1 MPGFIGG
8 TRVMWLIDTG
18 AARSI
23 LSLKIY
29 DSLPASAKFSLSS
42 ANSAIALADGQQA
55 KTHGLG
61 HIIVR
66 LGTKE
71 FRMHVIVAEVE
82 DEGILGMDFLS
93 QVDSH
98 IDIVKNQ
105 VSINGEVFDC
115 SDFKNQPLSSR
126 CMVRRSTIIQPNT
139 EVIVPV
145 TVHKRSTNLNP
156 KASQLGMRLL
166 EPCLTSHLQQKG
178 LYVARTLVDV
188 KEDRVVPLRVFNVSD
203 EVYHLAAET
212 VVALAKPII
221 DVTSLELY
229 EENHESV
236 VGQAR
241 VINQHVSHETLEM
254 TLPESLQEL
263 LGRSTEHLTDSETER
278 LQELLYNYQHVF
290 ALSDRDLGTTQMV
303 QHRIET
309 GNVLPIRQQ
318 PRRTSPWKHDE
329 IERQVADLLQQGK
342 VKESSS
348 PWSSPVVLVTKK
360 DGGQRLC
367 VDYRQLNA
375 ATVKDAFPLPR
386 VDDSLA
392 ALSGSRW
399 FSTLDL
405 ASGYWQVAMD
415 PNTQEKAAFV
425 TPSGLYEWNVMPFG
439 LCNAP
444 STFTRL
450 MELVLKGLH
459 WKICLIYL
467 DDVIVMGCT
476 FEEELERL
484 KQVFERLARAG
495 LKLKPKKCFL
505 FQKRVSYLG
514 HVVTEEGISADP
526 GKVEQV
532 RTWPIPE
539 NSTEVKSFLGL
550 ASYYRRFVPDFSTVA
565 QPLYKLT
572 EAKTEFVWTGQCQL
586 AFDSLKSSLTSTR
599 VLAYPTRE
607 GKFVLDTD
615 ASDHGIGAVLS
626 QFQDGMERPIAFA
639 SRTLSKSERNYCVT
653 RRELLAIVEFV
664 KQHRHYLQGTRFCI
678 RTDHAPL
685 RSVIKA
691 KDPEGQ
697 LARWIEFLSTFDFE
711 IQYRPGQ
718 RHQNADALSRRPCDD
733 RCKWCKGWK
742 CQKQVSFVHVGV
754 QTEMHV
760 PNQDNEEPANCK
772 GNVGERCATVKL
784 EPTWTSNFL
793 REQQEADTDLK
804 VIIGWKKASERKP
817 LWEDVSPQS
826 RAVKTLWSQWDR
838 LLFRNSVLCRKWE
851 NDRGDQ
857 IINQVVLPNVLRQT
871 AFEAHHSHTTA
882 SHRGA
887 RKTISALQS
896 RYYWPGL
903 TSAVHGLVASCHV
916 CGSKKTWGK
925 KRRAPLKQYVVGA
938 PMERIAID
946 ILGPLPETPRK
957 NKFILVVSDYF
968 TKWTESYP
976 IPNQEATTVAEKL
989 VSEFICRF
997 GVPREL
1003 HSDQGT
1009 NFESKVFAEIC
1020 KLLDIE
1026 KTRTTPLHP
1035 QSDGQVERFN
1045 RTLVEM
1051 LRGKIK
1057 EDQKDWDLQL
1067 PACMMAYR
1075 GAVHESTGVSP
1086 NLLMLGRELEVPLDV
1101 ITEAPPDAPLLKT
1114 DYAQAVQKRL
1124 ASAHDLARRH
1134 LNKAAIRQKRN
1145 YDKRLAGRPF
1155 TIGDSVWL
1163 HNVRRKK
1170 GRNAKLDCPW
1180 EGPYLVISVLSD
1192 VVYRIQKSRKAKPK
1206 VVHSD
1211 RLKPYLGPPLERWIP
1226 KRQTQLSNPREKG
1239 REASDVDSP
1248 VCVEDRQSAPVNERK
1263 GVELV
1268 ETESTVGEEDDVTP
1282 RPQDADCIGVDNSDQ
1297 PDDVREPEPHAELPT
1312 SSANDHNP
1320 EDVSRQTVELT
1331 VQVVPETA
1339 SSVRGRPSRQRK
1351 PPSRYGT
1358 WVAG

>member
-1 MPGFIGG
+1 
-8 TRVMWLIDTG
+8 MWLIDTG

-23 LSLKIY
+23 LSFKIY
-29 DSLPASAKFSLSS
+29 SSLPASAKFSLSS
-42 ANSAIALADGQQA
+42 SYSAIALADGQQA

-61 HIIVR
+61 HVVVR

-71 FRMHVIVAEVE
+71 FEMHVIVAEVE

-105 VSINGEVFDC
+105 VSINGAVFDC
-115 SDFKNQPLSSR
+115 CDFKNQPLSSR
-126 CMVRRSTIIQPNT
+126 CMVRRSTLIEPYT

-145 TVHKRSTNLNP
+145 TVQKRSATLDS
-156 KASQLGMRLL
+156 KASQLGIRLL
-166 EPCLTSHLQQKG
+166 EPCLNSHLQQKG

-203 EVYHLAAET
+203 NVYNLAAET
-212 VVALAKPII
+212 VVALAKPVI

-229 EENHESV
+229 EENESV
-236 VGQAR
+236 VGHAR
-241 VINQHVSHETLEM
+241 VMNQHVSGKTIER
-254 TLPESLQEL
+254 TLPEPLQEL
-263 LGRSTEHLTDSETER
+263 LERSTDLTDSETAR
-278 LQELLYNYQHVF
+278 LKELLYDYQHVF
-290 ALSDRDLGTTQMV
+290 SLTEGDLGTTQMV
-303 QHRIET
+303 KHRIET
-309 GNVLPIRQQ
+309 GNVPPIRQP

-329 IERQVADLLQQGK
+329 IERQVADLLHQGR
-342 VKESSS
+342 VTESSS

-360 DGGQRLC
+360 DGSQRLC

-386 VDDSLA
+386 VDDSLS
-392 ALSGSRW
+392 ALSGSKW

-415 PNTQEKAAFV
+415 TSTKEKAAFV
-425 TPSGLYEWNVMPFG
+425 TSSGLYEWNVMPFG

-444 STFTRL
+444 STFARL

-459 WKICLIYL
+459 WKFCLIYL
-467 DDVIVMGCT
+467 DDVIVMAPT

-484 KQVFERLARAG
+484 KQVFERLAHAG

-514 HVVTEEGISADP
+514 HVVTEEGITADP

-550 ASYYRRFVPDFSTVA
+550 ASYYRRFIPDFSTVA

-572 EAKTEFVWTGQCQL
+572 EAKTEFVWTGQCQR
-586 AFDSLKSSLTSTR
+586 AFDSLKGLLTSAR

-626 QFQDGMERPIAFA
+626 QLQDGVERPIAFA

-685 RSVIKA
+685 RSVINA

-711 IQYRPGQ
+711 IQYRAGQ

-733 RCKWCKGWK
+733 RCKWCRGWK
-742 CQKQVSFVHVGV
+742 SQKQVSFVHVGV
-754 QTEMHV
+754 QTEVHAPTRV
-760 PNQDNEEPANCK
+760 KEEPDNCE
-772 GNVGERCATVKL
+772 GTVGDRCATVKL
-784 EPTWTSNFL
+784 EPTWTSTFL
-793 REQQEADTDLK
+793 REQQVADSDLK
-804 VIIGWKKASERKP
+804 VIIGWKKAGERKP
-817 LWEDVSPQS
+817 SWEDVSPQS
-826 RAVKTLWSQWDR
+826 RAVKALWTQWDR
-838 LLFRNSVLCRKWE
+838 LVFRNGVLCRKWE
-851 NDRGDQ
+851 SDMGDQ
-857 IINQVVLPNVLRQT
+857 TTDQIVLPENLRQT

-882 SHRGA
+882 SHRGVK
-887 RKTISALQS
+887 KTLSALQS

-903 TSAVHGLVASCHV
+903 TSAVHRLVARCHV
-916 CGSKKTWGK
+916 CGSKKIWGK
-925 KRRAPLKQYVVGA
+925 KRRSSLKQYVVGA

-976 IPNQEATTVAEKL
+976 LPNQEATTVAEKL
-989 VSEFICRF
+989 VNEFICRF

-1003 HSDQGT
+1003 HSDQGR

-1045 RTLVEM
+1045 RTLIEM

-1075 GAVHESTGVSP
+1075 SAVHESTGVSP
-1086 NLLMLGRELEVPLDV
+1086 NLLMLGREVEVPLDV
-1101 ITEAPPDAPLLKT
+1101 ITETSPDAPPLKT

-1145 YDKRLAGRPF
+1145 YDKRLSGRPF
-1155 TIGDSVWL
+1155 AVGDSVWL
-1163 HNVRRKK
+1163 HLVRRKK

-1180 EGPYLVISVLSD
+1180 QGPYLVISVLSD
-1192 VVYRIQKSRKAKPK
+1192 VVYRVQKSKNAKPK

-1211 RLKPYLGPPLERWIP
+1211 RLKPYLGPPLEKWIP
-1226 KRQTQLSNPREKG
+1226 KRPVQLSKQGEEG

-1248 VCVEDRQSAPVNERK
+1248 VFVEEGQSTPVERE
-1263 GVELV
+1263 GVEFV
-1268 ETESTVGEEDDVTP
+1268 ESTVGGGEDDVTP
-1282 RPQDADCIGVDNSDQ
+1282 RPQNADCIVVDSNDQ
-1297 PDDVREPEPHAELPT
+1297 PDDVTECEPHAELPT
-1312 SSANDHNP
+1312 SSADNLIP
-1320 EDVSRQTVELT
+1320 ENLSHQTVEST
-1331 VQVVPETA
+1331 KQVVPETDSNA
-1339 SSVRGRPSRQRK
+1339 HGRPSRQRK
-1351 PPSRYGT
+1351 PPSRYAT
-1358 WVAG
+1358 WVSD

>member
-1 MPGFIGG
+1 M
-8 TRVMWLIDTG
+8 D
-18 AARSI
+18 
-23 LSLKIY
+23 Y
-29 DSLPASAKFSLSS
+29 C
-42 ANSAIALADGQQA
+42 
-55 KTHGLG
+55 
-61 HIIVR
+61 R
-66 LGTKE
+66 L
-71 FRMHVIVAEVE
+71 
-82 DEGILGMDFLS
+82 
-93 QVDSH
+93 
-98 IDIVKNQ
+98 
-105 VSINGEVFDC
+105 
-115 SDFKNQPLSSR
+115 
-126 CMVRRSTIIQPNT
+126 NT
-139 EVIVPV
+139 V
-145 TVHKRSTNLNP
+145 
-156 KASQLGMRLL
+156 
-166 EPCLTSHLQQKG
+166 
-178 LYVARTLVDV
+178 
-188 KEDRVVPLRVFNVSD
+188 
-203 EVYHLAAET
+203 
-212 VVALAKPII
+212 
-221 DVTSLELY
+221 
-229 EENHESV
+229 
-236 VGQAR
+236 
-241 VINQHVSHETLEM
+241 
-254 TLPESLQEL
+254 
-263 LGRSTEHLTDSETER
+263 
-278 LQELLYNYQHVF
+278 
-290 ALSDRDLGTTQMV
+290 
-303 QHRIET
+303 
-309 GNVLPIRQQ
+309 
-318 PRRTSPWKHDE
+318 
-329 IERQVADLLQQGK
+329 
-342 VKESSS
+342 
-348 PWSSPVVLVTKK
+348 
-360 DGGQRLC
+360 
-367 VDYRQLNA
+367 
-375 ATVKDAFPLPR
+375 TVKDAFPLPR

-415 PNTQEKAAFV
+415 AGTQEKAAFV
-425 TPSGLYEWNVMPFG
+425 TSSGLYEWTVMPFG

-444 STFTRL
+444 STFARL

-467 DDVIVMGCT
+467 DDVIVMGRT

-484 KQVFERLARAG
+484 KEVFERLARAG

-514 HVVTEEGISADP
+514 HVVTEEGIAADP
-526 GKVEQV
+526 EKVEQV
-532 RTWPIPE
+532 RTWPTPE

-550 ASYYRRFVPDFSTVA
+550 ASYYRRFIPDFSTIA
-565 QPLYKLT
+565 KPLYKLT
-572 EAKTEFVWTGQCQL
+572 EAKAEFAWTEQCQL
-586 AFDSLKSSLTSTR
+586 AFDSLKGLLTSGR

-626 QFQDGMERPIAFA
+626 QFQDGVEKPIAFA

-685 RSVIKA
+685 RFVVQA

-697 LARWIEFLSTFDFE
+697 LARWIDYLSTFDFE

-718 RHQNADALSRRPCDD
+718 RHLNADALSRRPCDV

-742 CQKQVSFVHVGV
+742 SQERASFVDVGV
-754 QTEMHV
+754 QTVMHV
-760 PNQDNEEPANCK
+760 PCQDNEQPVNCEEP
-772 GNVGERCATVKL
+772 VGARCATVKL
-784 EPTWTSNFL
+784 EPTWTSTFL
-793 REQQEADTDLK
+793 REQQEADFDLK
-804 VIIGWKKASERKP
+804 VIIGWKEAGKEKP

-826 RAVKTLWSQWDR
+826 CAVKTLWSQWDR
-838 LLFRNSVLCRKWE
+838 LLFRNRVLCRKWE
-851 NDRGDQ
+851 SDGGDQ
-857 IINQVVLPNVLRQT
+857 IIDQVILPESLRQ
-871 AFEAHHSHTTA
+871 AALEAHHSHTTA
-882 SHRGA
+882 SHRGI
-887 RKTISALQS
+887 RKTLGALQS

-903 TSAVHGLVASCHV
+903 TSAVHRLVARCHV
-916 CGSKKTWGK
+916 CGSKKTWGR

-997 GVPREL
+997 GVPRQL

-1009 NFESKVFAEIC
+1009 NFESKVFAEVC
-1020 KLLDIE
+1020 RLLDIE

-1045 RTLVEM
+1045 RTLIEM
-1051 LRGKIK
+1051 LRGKIQQ
-1057 EDQKDWDLQL
+1057 DQTDWDLQL
-1067 PACMMAYR
+1067 PTCMMAYR

-1101 ITEAPPDAPLLKT
+1101 ITERPPDASPLKT

-1134 LNKAAIRQKRN
+1134 LNKAAVRQKRN
-1145 YDKRLAGRPF
+1145 YDKRLSGRPF
-1155 TIGDSVWL
+1155 VIGDSVWL

-1226 KRQTQLSNPREKG
+1226 KRQTRLSSPREEG
-1239 REASDVDSP
+1239 RQTSVVDSN
-1248 VCVEDRQSAPVNERK
+1248 CVDEGQSAPVNARE
-1263 GVELV
+1263 GVERD
-1268 ETESTVGEEDDVTP
+1268 ETESTEADKDDVSP
-1282 RPQDADCIGVDNSDQ
+1282 RLQNADFIG
-1297 PDDVREPEPHAELPT
+1297 DD
-1312 SSANDHNP
+1312 SGDKP
-1320 EDVSRQTVELT
+1320 EDVRKPEPRAKLTTSVAHDLNQAGVGCQTAEST
-1331 VQVVPETA
+1331 VQGLPGID
-1339 SSVRGRPSRQRK
+1339 SSVCGRPSRQRK
-1351 PPSRYGT
+1351 PPSRFGT
-1358 WVAG
+1358 WVTD

>member
-1 MPGFIGG
+1 M
-8 TRVMWLIDTG
+8 L
-18 AARSI
+18 
-23 LSLKIY
+23 
-29 DSLPASAKFSLSS
+29 
-42 ANSAIALADGQQA
+42 
-55 KTHGLG
+55 
-61 HIIVR
+61 
-66 LGTKE
+66 
-71 FRMHVIVAEVE
+71 
-82 DEGILGMDFLS
+82 
-93 QVDSH
+93 
-98 IDIVKNQ
+98 
-105 VSINGEVFDC
+105 VS
-115 SDFKNQPLSSR
+115 
-126 CMVRRSTIIQPNT
+126 
-139 EVIVPV
+139 
-145 TVHKRSTNLNP
+145 
-156 KASQLGMRLL
+156 
-166 EPCLTSHLQQKG
+166 
-178 LYVARTLVDV
+178 
-188 KEDRVVPLRVFNVSD
+188 
-203 EVYHLAAET
+203 
-212 VVALAKPII
+212 
-221 DVTSLELY
+221 
-229 EENHESV
+229 
-236 VGQAR
+236 
-241 VINQHVSHETLEM
+241 
-254 TLPESLQEL
+254 
-263 LGRSTEHLTDSETER
+263 
-278 LQELLYNYQHVF
+278 
-290 ALSDRDLGTTQMV
+290 
-303 QHRIET
+303 
-309 GNVLPIRQQ
+309 
-318 PRRTSPWKHDE
+318 
-329 IERQVADLLQQGK
+329 
-342 VKESSS
+342 
-348 PWSSPVVLVTKK
+348 KK
-360 DGGQRLC
+360 DGSQRLC

-375 ATVKDAFPLPR
+375 VTVKDAFPLPR

-415 PNTQEKAAFV
+415 ANTQEKAAFV
-425 TPSGLYEWNVMPFG
+425 IPSGLYEWSVMPFG

-444 STFTRL
+444 STFARL
-450 MELVLKGLH
+450 IELVLKGLH
-459 WKICLIYL
+459 WKICLTYL
-467 DDVIVMGCT
+467 DDVIVMGRT

-484 KQVFERLARAG
+484 EQVFERLACAG

-514 HVVTEEGISADP
+514 HVVTEEGITADP

-550 ASYYRRFVPDFSTVA
+550 ASYYRRFIPNFAAVA
-565 QPLYKLT
+565 QPLHKLT

-586 AFDSLKSSLTSTR
+586 AFDSLKGLLTSGR

-615 ASDHGIGAVLS
+615 ASDYGIVAVLS
-626 QFQDGMERPIAFA
+626 QLQDGVEKPIAFA

-653 RRELLAIVEFV
+653 RRELLAIVEFM
-664 KQHRHYLQGTRFCI
+664 KQHRHYLQGARFCV

-685 RSVIKA
+685 RSVIRA

-711 IQYRPGQ
+711 IQYRSGQ
-718 RHQNADALSRRPCDD
+718 QHQNADALSRRPCDD
-733 RCKWCKGWK
+733 RCKWCVGWK
-742 CQKQVSFVHVGV
+742 AQKQVTFVHVGV
-754 QTEMHV
+754 QTEVHA
-760 PNQDNEEPANCK
+760 PNQDSEQPANCE
-772 GNVGERCATVKL
+772 GPVGDRCGTVKF
-784 EPTWTSNFL
+784 EPMWTSTFL
-793 REQQEADTDLK
+793 REQQERDSYLK

-826 RAVKTLWSQWDR
+826 RAVKALWAQWDR
-838 LLFRNSVLCRKWE
+838 LLFRNGVLCRKWE
-851 NDRGDQ
+851 SDLGDQ
-857 IINQVVLPNVLRQT
+857 TTNQVVLPESLRQT
-871 AFEAHHSHTTA
+871 AFEAHHSHMTA
-882 SHRGA
+882 SHRGV
-887 RKTISALQS
+887 RKTKSALQS

-903 TSAVHGLVASCHV
+903 TSAVHSLVTRCHV
-916 CGSKKTWGK
+916 CASKKTWGK
-925 KRRAPLKQYVVGA
+925 KRRTPLKQYVVGA

-989 VSEFICRF
+989 VDDFICRF
-997 GVPREL
+997 GVPRQL

-1101 ITEAPPDAPLLKT
+1101 ITEAPPDASPLKI

-1124 ASAHDLARRH
+1124 ASAHDLARRP
-1134 LNKAAIRQKRN
+1134 LNKAAMRQKRN

-1155 TIGDSVWL
+1155 STGDSVWL
-1163 HNVRRKK
+1163 HNVKRKR
-1170 GRNAKLDCPW
+1170 GRNPKLDCPW

-1192 VVYRIQKSRKAKPK
+1192 VVYRIQKSKKAKPK

-1211 RLKPYLGPPLERWIP
+1211 RLKPYLGPPLEGWITE
-1226 KRQTQLSNPREKG
+1226 RQTELSNQREGSK
-1239 REASDVDSP
+1239 EASDVDSP
-1248 VCVEDRQSAPVNERK
+1248 VFVEDRQSAPVSDGE

-1268 ETESTVGEEDDVTP
+1268 ETEWTLGGEETGATLRPENDDATP
-1282 RPQDADCIGVDNSDQ
+1282 RLQSDCNGGDNHDQ
-1297 PDDVREPEPHAELPT
+1297 PDDVREPEPQVELPMA
-1312 SSANDHNP
+1312 SADNSNS
-1320 EDVSRQTVELT
+1320 EDLNCQTVEPT
-1331 VQVVPETA
+1331 VQVVPEA
-1339 SSVRGRPSRQRK
+1339 DSSAHGRPSRQRK
-1351 PPSRYGT
+1351 PPNWYGT